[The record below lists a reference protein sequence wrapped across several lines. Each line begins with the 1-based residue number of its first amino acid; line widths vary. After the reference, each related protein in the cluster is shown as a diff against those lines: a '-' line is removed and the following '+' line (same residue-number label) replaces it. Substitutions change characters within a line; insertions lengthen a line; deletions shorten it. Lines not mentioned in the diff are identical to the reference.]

1 MNTIAR
7 VARIMQTV
15 LLTSADQVARETGFV
30 RRKRKL
36 TGSSFV
42 QTLVISC
49 LQSPAV
55 SYTDLT
61 QGAAVA
67 GIEISG
73 PGLLYR
79 FTRAAA
85 LFMQKMLEYAVKQVI
100 VSRAAAVPIL
110 QRFRGVYLRDSS
122 VISLPVALAELWPGV
137 GGSKGKTSALKL
149 QVDLDFRS
157 GRLHGPVLQAGRT
170 QDQLSPYQQQ
180 RLPKGALHLADLGYF
195 RLDKLAEDNRNG
207 VYWLTRLKAGTVV
220 CSEEGTRIDLPSWLR
235 AQSQTRL
242 DVPVLVG
249 ARKQI
254 PSANQDRH
262 IQSRLRLNVPDL
274 VGARKQIPCRLLV
287 ERVPQEVA
295 EQRRRRLKEYARK
308 TQTTLKRETLALTNW
323 TLLITNVPL
332 NLLSLP
338 EALVLSRVRWQVELL
353 FKLWKSCL
361 LVDEW
366 RSENPWRI
374 LCEVYAK
381 LIAVVIVHWLVLTS
395 IWERPDRSLTKAAK
409 AVGKFAVALALQ
421 IHDQAA
427 LSRVLTRLQICLRA
441 TCTMNRRRK
450 HPNTYQLLLEFA

>member
-254 PSANQDRH
+254 P
-262 IQSRLRLNVPDL
+262 
-274 VGARKQIPCRLLV
+274 CRLLV

-308 TQTTLKRETLALTNW
+308 KQTTLKKETLALTNW